1 MKAADFRRLA
11 LALPDV
17 VEADHHGFPSFRVAS
32 KIFATLRD
40 SEHAHVFV
48 DADEIERALDVAGDA
63 CAELWWGK
71 KLCGLRIELARA
83 DRRLV
88 GHWLA
93 AAWRARAPKK
103 SLAKL
108 ERPAS

>member
-11 LALPDV
+11 LALPDA
-17 VEADHHGFPSFRVAS
+17 VEADHHGLPSFRVAT

-40 SEHAHVFV
+40 AEHGHVFV
-48 DADEIERALDVAGDA
+48 DVDEIERALDLAGEW
-63 CAELWWGK
+63 CTELWWGK
-71 KLCGLRIELARA
+71 KLCGLRIELAQA

-103 SLAKL
+103 SLAKFD
-108 ERPAS
+108 RPSS